1 LPSRLLG
8 AESLGQL
15 VLQGLV
21 DFLRGLGASR
31 LMAMIAVT
39 AALIGFFAFVIMRVT
54 TPQMTTLFTDLSLE
68 DSSSIIKDLDRQ
80 GIPYEIRNEGSVI
93 MVPKDKVT
101 RLRMKLAEGGLPK
114 GGGVGYEIFDKSD
127 ALGTTSFVQNINH
140 LRALEGELARTIR
153 AVDRIQAARVH
164 LVLPERPLFSREAP
178 EPSASIVVRVRGTLE
193 PQQVRAI
200 RHLVASAV
208 SGLKPQ
214 RVSIVDESG
223 QLLADGAASD
233 VDQAVGDER
242 RAAFEKRMR
251 KQVEDIVSSV
261 VGQGRARV
269 ELAADFD
276 YNKITQTSDKFDPEG
291 RVLRSTQTREESSAT
306 AENNGQV
313 TVNNE
318 LPGNQQNNNAPAAR
332 DQSKKTEETNNYE
345 ISRTTKTEVTEAG
358 RVNRISVAVLVDGS
372 YAKNDKG
379 EQVYKERAK
388 DELDRI
394 AALVRSAIGFDQK
407 RGDQVEVVNLKFA
420 EAPAVAAITEPTG
433 LFGMLQFTKDDVMY
447 IIELGVMMLLGLVV
461 MFMVVRPLV
470 KRILASEEMAAL
482 TRAAP
487 EPAPIEAQA
496 GGQALLASSG
506 PNFID
511 VAQVQGQVHAQ
522 SVHRVGELAERN
534 PSETAA
540 IVRQWLGE
548 AAE

>member
-1 LPSRLLG
+1 
-8 AESLGQL
+8 
-15 VLQGLV
+15 
-21 DFLRGLGASR
+21 
-31 LMAMIAVT
+31 MAMVAVT
-39 AALIGFFAFVIMRVT
+39 VALISFFAFVIMRVT
-54 TPQMTTLFTDLSLE
+54 TPQMTTLFTDLSVE
-68 DSSSIIKDLDRQ
+68 DSSGIIKDLERQ
-80 GIPYEIRNEGSVI
+80 GIPYELRSEGSVI

-153 AVDRIQAARVH
+153 AIDRIQAARVH
-164 LVLPERPLFSREAP
+164 LVLPERPLFSRETP

-193 PQQVRAI
+193 PQQIRAI
-200 RHLVASAV
+200 RHVVASAV

-214 RVSIVDESG
+214 RVSIVDEAG
-223 QLLADGAASD
+223 QLLADGAAGD

-242 RAAFEKRMR
+242 RAGFEKRMR

-261 VGQGRARV
+261 VGSGRARV
-269 ELAADFD
+269 QLSADFD

-291 RVLRSTQTREESSAT
+291 RVLRSSQTREESSAT
-306 AENNGQV
+306 TDNNGQV

-318 LPGNQQNNNAPAAR
+318 LPGNKNQDNAATAR

-372 YAKNDKG
+372 YAKNEKG
-379 EQVYKERAK
+379 EMVYKERGK
-388 DELDRI
+388 EELDRI

-420 EAPAVAAITEPTG
+420 DAPAIAPLSEPSG
-433 LFGMLQFTKDDVMY
+433 LLGMLQFTKDDVMY
-447 IIELGVMMLLGLVV
+447 VIELGVMMLLGLVV
-461 MFMVVRPLV
+461 MFMVIRPLV
-470 KRILASEEMAAL
+470 KRILASEEIAAAL
-482 TRAAP
+482 NG
-487 EPAPIEAQA
+487 EPAQADGGVQA
-496 GGQALLASSG
+496 GAPGQVLLPGASATAQL
-506 PNFID
+506 ID

-534 PSETAA
+534 PNETAS
-540 IVRQWLGE
+540 IVRQWLSEPE
-548 AAE
+548 AA